1 MKSKVGG
8 LNTKPNTYCQIPNT
22 LHKMIDIKINEDA
35 FQNPFVFKTD
45 WKVAFDDAE
54 FIKVFSSDILE
65 SYIVNKRWY
74 GGKASTLKYIE
85 VVDFFKIAS
94 KKNTYYGV
102 LLEVNFKEAFYQHY
116 FMPISFMKEEDLDT
130 NTVIA
135 PVKMNG
141 VEGFL
146 VDALHQEDFKK
157 LLFDNIVASGE
168 KTNDKLKF
176 HKGQKLVDKEYISSK
191 FMGVEQSNTSII
203 YNGTLVLKIFRR
215 IYISTNPDY
224 EISRFLTERMDFKSS
239 PAYTGSISVE
249 LSEGKITLG
258 LMQQLVP
265 NQGDA
270 WEFMLKEMDG
280 IFDNLKIKKIKI
292 PKMPD
297 VEMFKR
303 LKINEVPHE
312 IIDWAG
318 LSIFMRIHTLAT
330 RTAEMHIALG
340 SDIHD
345 TAFTPST
352 YNGDYTVWLKN
363 RLTYQFQNR
372 LNILENNLHKLDGLA
387 LELANKFLDNKKE
400 IRKLFL
406 DFDWTKMKS
415 ERIRIH
421 GDYHLGQV
429 LVSGDDFW
437 LLDFEG
443 EPESTIRDR
452 KVKQPP
458 LKDVAGMF
466 RSFHYCIYATIFN
479 NKDKY
484 PYSQEE
490 LFAAGEIL
498 FKYFVGVFLRT
509 YTDVAQAGNLN
520 IGYKNEIDFFLKYC
534 ILEKAVYELGYE
546 LNSRPRWAVIPLTG
560 IASIMEY

>member
-1 MKSKVGG
+1 M
-8 LNTKPNTYCQIPNT
+8 N
-22 LHKMIDIKINEDA
+22 DDD

-45 WKVAFDDAE
+45 WENAFEDKE
-54 FIKVFSSDILE
+54 FVKVFSSDILE
-65 SYIVNKRWY
+65 NYIINKRWY

-85 VVDFFKIAS
+85 VVDFFKISS
-94 KKNTYYGV
+94 KTITYFGV

-116 FMPISFMKEEDLDT
+116 FMPIAFMPEDKLDT
-130 NTVIA
+130 NTIIA
-135 PVKMNG
+135 PVNMNG
-141 VEGFL
+141 QAGFL

-157 LLFDNIVASGE
+157 LLFDKIVNAKE
-168 KTNDKLKF
+168 KSDSIVKF
-176 HKGQKLVDKEYISSK
+176 HKGQKLEEKEYKSSK

-203 YNGTLVLKIFRR
+203 YNNTLVLKIFRR
-215 IYISTNPDY
+215 IYISMNPDY
-224 EISRFLTERMDFKSS
+224 EISRFLTERMDFKNS
-239 PAYTGSISVE
+239 PAYMGSISVV
-249 LSEGKITLG
+249 LTDGNITLG
-258 LMQQLVP
+258 LMQELVP

-270 WEFMLKEMDG
+270 WQFMLGEVDH
-280 IFDNLKIKKIKI
+280 IFDNLKHKKININKL
-292 PKMPD
+292 PD
-297 VEMFKR
+297 IELFKR
-303 LKINEVPHE
+303 LKINQVPHE

-318 LSIFMRIHTLAT
+318 LSIFMRIQKLAT

-340 SDIHD
+340 SDVHE
-345 TAFTPST
+345 TAFTPTT
-352 YNGDYTVWLKN
+352 YNGDYSVWLKN

-387 LELANKFLDNKKE
+387 LELANQFLDHKKE

-429 LVSGDDFW
+429 LVNGDDFCI
-437 LLDFEG
+437 LDFEG

-466 RSFHYCIYATIFN
+466 RSFHYAIYATIFN
-479 NKDKY
+479 NKEKY
-484 PYSQEE
+484 PYEQEE
-490 LFAAGEIL
+490 LFNAGEIM
-498 FKYFVGVFLRT
+498 FKYFVGVFLQT
-509 YTDVAQAGNLN
+509 YTDVAQGENLN
-520 IGYKNEIDFFLKYC
+520 IGYRKEIDFLLKYC
-534 ILEKAVYELGYE
+534 LLEKAIYELGYE

-560 IASIMEY
+560 IFSIMEFGK

>member
-1 MKSKVGG
+1 MTE
-8 LNTKPNTYCQIPNT
+8 NQINA
-22 LHKMIDIKINEDA
+22 DE
-35 FQNPFVFKTD
+35 FQNPFVFNVG
-45 WKVAFDDAE
+45 WKSAFEDEE

-65 SYIVNKRWY
+65 NYIINKRWY

-85 VVDFFKIAS
+85 VVDSFKIAS
-94 KKNTYYGV
+94 EKNTYYGV

-116 FMPISFMKEEDLDT
+116 FMPVSFMKVEELDT
-130 NTVIA
+130 NTIIA

-146 VDALHQEDFKK
+146 VDALHQEDFRK
-157 LLFDNIVASGE
+157 LLFDKIVNSGE
-168 KTNDKLKF
+168 KTTSKVRF
-176 HKGQKLVDKEYISSK
+176 HKGEKLEEKEYKNSK

-203 YNGTLVLKIFRR
+203 YNNTLVLKIFRR

-239 PAYTGSISVE
+239 PAYTGSISVVM
-249 LSEGKITLG
+249 SEGNITLG
-258 LMQQLVP
+258 LMQELVP

-270 WEFMLKEMDG
+270 WQFMLEEVDH
-280 IFDNLKIKKIKI
+280 IFDNLKHKKIKI
-292 PKMPD
+292 CKLPD
-297 VEMFKR
+297 IELFKR
-303 LKINEVPHE
+303 LKLNAVPHE
-312 IIDWAG
+312 IIDWVG
-318 LSIFMRIHTLAT
+318 LSIFIRIQTLAT

-340 SDIHD
+340 GDFHD
-345 TAFTPST
+345 MAFTPTT
-352 YNGDYTVWLKN
+352 YNGDYSVWLKN

-372 LNILENNLHKLDGLA
+372 LNILENNLHKLDGLS
-387 LELANKFLDNKKE
+387 LELANQFLDHKKD

-429 LVSGDDFW
+429 LVNGDDFTI
-437 LLDFEG
+437 LDFEG

-466 RSFHYCIYATIFN
+466 RSFHYSIYATIFN
-479 NKDKY
+479 NKEKY
-484 PYSQEE
+484 PYDQDD
-490 LFAAGEIL
+490 LFHAGEIL
-498 FKYFVGVFLRT
+498 FKYFVGVFIHT
-509 YTDVAQAGNLN
+509 YTEVAQAGNLN
-520 IGYKNEIDFFLKYC
+520 IGYRSEIDFLLKYHL
-534 ILEKAVYELGYE
+534 LEKAVYELGYE
-546 LNSRPRWAVIPLTG
+546 LNSRPRWSVIPLSG
-560 IASIMEY
+560 IASIMNFEKIKFNHDVK

>member
-1 MKSKVGG
+1 M
-8 LNTKPNTYCQIPNT
+8 
-22 LHKMIDIKINEDA
+22 NEDN

-45 WKVAFDDAE
+45 WKNAFEDKE
-54 FIKVFSSDILE
+54 FVKVFSSDILE
-65 SYIVNKRWY
+65 NYIINKRWY

-85 VVDFFKIAS
+85 VVEFFKIAS
-94 KKNTYYGV
+94 KSNIYFGV

-116 FMPISFMKEEDLDT
+116 FMPLAFMPENELDT
-130 NTVIA
+130 NTIIA
-135 PVKMNG
+135 PVNMNG
-141 VEGFL
+141 QAGFL

-157 LLFDNIVASGE
+157 LLFDKIVNAKE
-168 KTNDKLKF
+168 KSDSIVKF
-176 HKGQKLVDKEYISSK
+176 HKGEKLEEKEYKNSK

-203 YNGTLVLKIFRR
+203 YNNTLVLKIFRR
-215 IYISTNPDY
+215 IYISMNPDY
-224 EISRFLTERMDFKSS
+224 EISRFLTERMDFKNA
-239 PAYTGSISVE
+239 PAYMGSISVV
-249 LSEGKITLG
+249 LTDGNITLG
-258 LMQQLVP
+258 LMQELVP

-270 WEFMLKEMDG
+270 WQFMLDEVDRV
-280 IFDNLKIKKIKI
+280 FDNLKSKKINICKL
-292 PKMPD
+292 PD
-297 VEMFKR
+297 IELFKR
-303 LKINEVPHE
+303 LKITEVPHE

-318 LSIFMRIHTLAT
+318 LNIFMRLQTLAT

-340 SDIHD
+340 SDIHE
-345 TAFTPST
+345 TAFTPTT

-387 LELANKFLDNKKE
+387 LELANQFLDHKKE
-400 IRKLFL
+400 IRKIFL

-429 LVSGDDFW
+429 LVNGEDFYI
-437 LLDFEG
+437 LDFEG

-466 RSFHYCIYATIFN
+466 RSFHYAIYATIFN

-484 PYSQEE
+484 PYEQEE
-490 LFAAGEIL
+490 LFRAAEIL
-498 FKYFVGVFLRT
+498 FKYFVGVFLQT
-509 YTDVAQAGNLN
+509 YTDVAQGENLN
-520 IGYKNEIDFFLKYC
+520 IGYRKEIDFLLKYC
-534 ILEKAVYELGYE
+534 LLEKAIYELGYE

-560 IASIMEY
+560 IFSILNNDTKQLNLIG

>member
-1 MKSKVGG
+1 MKKNK
-8 LNTKPNTYCQIPNT
+8 L
-22 LHKMIDIKINEDA
+22 NEDE
-35 FQNPFVFKTD
+35 FQNPFVFKTN
-45 WKVAFDDAE
+45 WKNAFEDKD
-54 FIKVFSSDILE
+54 FLKVFSSDILE
-65 SYIVNKRWY
+65 NYIINKRWY

-85 VVDFFKIAS
+85 VVDFFKLPS
-94 KKNTYYGV
+94 KNNTYYGV

-116 FMPISFMKEEDLDT
+116 FMPIAFMSEEELDT
-130 NTVIA
+130 NTIIA
-135 PVKMNG
+135 PVKMG
-141 VEGFL
+141 GQAGYL
-146 VDALHQEDFKK
+146 VDALHQEDFRK
-157 LLFDNIVASGE
+157 LLFDKIVHSRE
-168 KTNDKLKF
+168 KTESKVKF
-176 HKGQKLVDKEYISSK
+176 HKGEKLEDKEYITSK

-203 YNGTLVLKIFRR
+203 YNNSLVLKIFRR

-239 PAYTGSISVE
+239 PAYMGSISVT
-249 LSEGKITLG
+249 LSEGNITLG
-258 LMQQLVP
+258 LMQELVP

-270 WEFMLKEMDG
+270 WQFMLGEVDT
-280 IFDNLKIKKIKI
+280 IFENLKHKKINISKL
-292 PKMPD
+292 PD
-297 VEMFKR
+297 IELFKR
-303 LKINEVPHE
+303 LKINEIPHE

-318 LSIFMRIHTLAT
+318 LSIFLRIQTLAT

-345 TAFTPST
+345 TAFTPT
-352 YNGDYTVWLKN
+352 IYNGDYTVWLKN

-387 LELANKFLDNKKE
+387 LELANQFLDNKKE

-429 LVSGDDFW
+429 LVHGDDFYI
-437 LLDFEG
+437 LDFEG

-466 RSFHYCIYATIFN
+466 RSFHYSIYATIFN
-479 NKDKY
+479 NSDKY
-484 PYSQEE
+484 PYEQEA
-490 LFAAGEIL
+490 LFRAGELL
-498 FKYFVGVFLRT
+498 FKYFVGVFLQT
-509 YTDVAQAGNLN
+509 YTDVAQGGNLN
-520 IGYKNEIDFFLKYC
+520 IGYRKEIDFLLKYC
-534 ILEKAVYELGYE
+534 LLEKAVYELGYE

-560 IASIMEY
+560 TASIMEFNKK

>member
-1 MKSKVGG
+1 MKDKKV
-8 LNTKPNTYCQIPNT
+8 
-22 LHKMIDIKINEDA
+22 NEEE
-35 FQNPFVFKTD
+35 FQNPFVFKVS
-45 WKVAFDDAE
+45 WGNAFEDKE
-54 FIKVFSSDILE
+54 FLKVFSSDILE
-65 SYIVNKRWY
+65 NYIINKRWY

-85 VVDFFKIAS
+85 VVDFFKITT
-94 KKNTYYGV
+94 KDNTYYGA

-116 FMPISFMKEEDLDT
+116 FMPLAFMSEEELDT
-130 NTVIA
+130 TTIIA
-135 PVKMNG
+135 PVVMNG
-141 VEGFL
+141 KVGFL
-146 VDALHQEDFKK
+146 VDALHQEDFRK
-157 LLFDNIVASGE
+157 LLFDKIVNSRE
-168 KTNDKLKF
+168 KSVSKIKF
-176 HKGQKLVDKEYISSK
+176 HKGGKLEEKEYLSSK

-203 YNGTLVLKIFRR
+203 FNNSLVLKIFRR

-239 PAYTGSISVE
+239 PAYMGSISVDMT
-249 LSEGKITLG
+249 EGNITLG
-258 LMQQLVP
+258 LMQELVP

-270 WEFMLKEMDG
+270 WQFMLDEVDT
-280 IFDNLKIKKIKI
+280 IFGNLKHKKISVTKL
-292 PKMPD
+292 PD
-297 VEMFKR
+297 IELFKR

-318 LSIFMRIHTLAT
+318 LSIFMRIQTLAK

-340 SDIHD
+340 SDIHE
-345 TAFTPST
+345 TAFTPTT

-387 LELANKFLDNKKE
+387 LELANQFLDNKKE

-406 DFDWTKMKS
+406 NFDWTKMKS

-429 LVSGDDFW
+429 LVNAEDFCI
-437 LLDFEG
+437 LDFEG

-466 RSFHYCIYATIFN
+466 RSFHYAIYSTIFN
-479 NKDKY
+479 NGDQY
-484 PYSQEE
+484 PYEPVD
-490 LFAAGEIL
+490 LFKAGEIL
-498 FKYFVGVFLRT
+498 FKYFVGVFIQT
-509 YTDVAQAGNLN
+509 YTDVAQEGNLN
-520 IGYKNEIDFFLKYC
+520 IGYRKEIDFLLKYC

-560 IASIMEY
+560 IASIMEFDKK